1 MTTLV
6 KSIYLSVQDYGPDKG
21 KLQGTIEFINQHGE
35 LKVRVGN
42 ERAAQIVAILADSL
56 VDTAKQTAALMTSE
70 VLAQA
75 EGHTLIGVDE

>member
-6 KSIYLSVQDYGPDKG
+6 KNIYLSMEDYGPDKG
-21 KLQGTIEFINQHGE
+21 KLKGSITFLNQHGE
-35 LKVRVGN
+35 IAVRVGN
-42 ERAAQIVAILADSL
+42 EKAAQIVAILADQL

-75 EGHTLIGVDE
+75 EGKTLIEA